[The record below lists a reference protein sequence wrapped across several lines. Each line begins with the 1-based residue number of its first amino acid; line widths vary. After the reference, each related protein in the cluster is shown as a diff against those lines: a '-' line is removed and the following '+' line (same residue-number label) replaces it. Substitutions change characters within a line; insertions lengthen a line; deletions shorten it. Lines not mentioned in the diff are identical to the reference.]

1 MYGFV
6 TPKTLMLSRKT
17 LAFLLNIKLV
27 TQGLRA
33 DIFFEGHIPADVVQ
47 RFLKEKPEDV
57 AGLAVPDMPMG
68 SPGMD
73 VPGRYR
79 PYKVLKIHKDGSS
92 TPYARVSIDG
102 IVYLEGDP

>member
-1 MYGFV
+1 
-6 TPKTLMLSRKT
+6 MLSRKT